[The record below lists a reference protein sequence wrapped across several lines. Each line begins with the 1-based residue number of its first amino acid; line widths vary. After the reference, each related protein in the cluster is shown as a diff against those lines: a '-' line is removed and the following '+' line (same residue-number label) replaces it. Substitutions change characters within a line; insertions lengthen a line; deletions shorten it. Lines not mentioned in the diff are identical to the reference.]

1 MKTNFL
7 KSFVAML
14 AIAATVC
21 FAGCKDED
29 NGEDIVPQIAISES
43 TLAFTNAEE
52 TKTLAIES
60 NADWTA
66 TVPESA
72 DWVTVNPISGH
83 GNKSVTIAV
92 AENNTGKAREA
103 EVKFSAMHPTYG
115 PYDTK
120 KLTISQSANEQEIEQ
135 EKAIY
140 SDNFDNGEGSKNEN
154 NQWPAV
160 TDCANPQGSA
170 AANVAYK
177 VNGKVTV
184 RNSGKPSNDGDYSS
198 YNGSGTNKVFFGT
211 LPASLVVENIALPAD
226 QQNYVLSFGANRYD
240 GTAGVDNTFKNAELI
255 VSVSK
260 DGTAWTPIEYSF
272 AEGVDLNGKWN
283 LAEASF
289 KLAEVPEAL
298 YIQFDAKIAS
308 IISIDDIKLA
318 TGGAGEQEV
327 VFPEAPVVEDIE
339 GTVTEV
345 LEAEQGANVKAIDA
359 TVVAVSSR
367 AYLLT
372 DGTSYVLAYM
382 SEGAPEVVVGDK
394 VTVEGQMGSY
404 GTPAVPQIINPVAT
418 KTGTV
423 ENFAQPEAAVIDAA
437 ALDAYKDN
445 FAIKYVKIADANL
458 VKSGNYWNFSVEGAS
473 STGSLAYPTAE
484 MCPDANSGKKV
495 TIYGYVIYLSGA
507 SSQYVNVIATSVEVT
522 GEGEGPYEGADVP
535 ETDDADICVD
545 FSNAEVYPAD
555 FPVAKANQVLDATAY
570 TFEGHEF
577 TFAGGGSG
585 NGFYRNTGG
594 YLMLGKQNAYV
605 ELPAIEGRALSMV
618 VLTTRKDASNSVQ
631 VAIKDAEGNVV
642 EGGKAITLAQLNDK
656 LTYAYALTGTEE
668 NTSYRLTV
676 VSAHNTQLVHLDLYY
691 TGDEAADE
699 PVEMTPTAAAEGYQ
713 GAKISWTAVEGAEAY
728 VVSVVDNEDIA
739 AVEVGKDAV
748 EATFTGLTDARKY
761 TFAVEA
767 YDAEENVIGVGETA
781 ETEVYTLV
789 NWVEPTFE
797 FALSEDKTT
806 YSFVAKDL
814 AATNYFYV
822 GAEVNI
828 YKDGATT
835 PLYTLKH
842 AHGDAWLES
851 AYQYA
856 RYLFVNV
863 NQNKGWYWYDGE
875 GNPVTTKDDGVT
887 AKEVTSVP
895 ASFFAAG
902 EYTFDYEIAYG
913 VCVNGTWAKDAG
925 EYKSVACDK
934 AEADRVYFETVDNLL
949 RDADNHIERHSAG
962 IETPVALA
970 TIEPTLEFTSVT
982 AKAEDYQGAKIEWSA
997 VETATAYKVVVN
1009 GTEVEANGELSHT
1022 VAPETLTDANEYTFT
1037 VKAYKDADLL
1047 AQKDATT
1054 QVWTLVNT
1062 PAPVVTFVD
1071 GKLTATNLVDVT
1083 GVALKMTVTFTKE
1096 GAADAA
1102 YTAYSEHYFNS
1113 TSDIDININTDQKFK
1128 FADFDTFTMWTWDGS
1143 TDKANATDA
1152 VKTFEPGTYKVAYT
1166 AEYYPV
1172 VGGIWRDA
1180 SKIEVASKELAGE
1193 KGRIT
1198 YPAATS
1204 VLQSYVEFPG
1214 TADDVVIADPD
1225 AVPLATPVVTTAVK
1239 GNVVTLTWE
1248 AVEGAAKYRVSVGD
1262 ETSEVEATTFEYE
1275 GEYETEYTFNV
1286 VAVAADTTANT
1297 DSEPATATATTEAA
1311 PVVEPGK
1318 ISELLT
1324 AATTAAGESLV
1335 EASLT
1340 DIVGNV
1346 YKGVVVG
1353 SNKNKNL
1360 NSQIAIV
1367 DNGATAEGS
1376 GIIVYGNSLA
1386 SSIEAGTTV
1395 TIEITESSIVSPYS
1409 GQIQLKNVTVTATE
1423 DAAVTVTPVEL
1434 TAAQFN
1440 AGNYTGMYVKVAGLT
1455 YAGNAGD
1462 VWSASGTTSTNFK
1475 SGSENVVVRTYA
1487 GAAWAG
1493 EVISPAQTNG
1503 SLSGVVSL
1511 YNGTNQLYPQSA
1523 ADVADFELTTPYIFG
1538 TTPASVS
1545 FAAEGGTQDVA
1556 IDWVNCDGLTPSL
1569 RGLSTPFDASWDST
1583 NNVIKVTCEADD
1595 AENTQ
1600 TLTIS
1605 VDGGNSIDVIV
1616 SKVAAGQAAEDTA
1629 KITFDDTAKRTEYSE
1644 EIQVWQENG
1653 IVVTNKQA
1661 SSTSKVGDYYNPARF
1676 YKSTSLNITAPGN
1689 IKTIVFHCNTTSY
1702 ATALALGTTSG
1713 KDVTI
1718 TCDGTSTSYD
1728 IATMANQVRVDSI
1741 EVTYE
1746 K

>member
-170 AANVAYK
+170 AANVTYK

-484 MCPDANSGKKV
+484 MCPEANSGKKV

-585 NGFYRNTGG
+585 NGFYRNTDG

-618 VLTTRKDASNSVQ
+618 VLTTRKDASKSVQ

-982 AKAEDYQGAKIEWSA
+982 AKAEGYQGAKIEWSA

-1180 SKIEVASKELAGE
+1180 SKVEVASKELAGE

-1204 VLQSYVEFPG
+1204 VLQSFVEFPG

-1225 AVPLATPVVTTAVK
+1225 AVPLATPVVTTAVE
-1239 GNVVTLTWE
+1239 GNVVTLTWD

-1275 GEYETEYTFNV
+1275 GEYETEYTFTV

-1311 PVVEPGK
+1311 PVVEPEVLAELDTDAYYIFKAATEIKGGK
-1318 ISELLT
+1318 WYAIVSDNKAAQAVSGDYDYLKVVEGIARTEGISLPASSAFGFLTVEGGYTIQQYDNKYLYQDDSHTSFNVAAASPADGSEVWSVAVDGGVFTITNTLRNKYVQYSTNYTSYGSYADAQGNKPVLYELVEVDTTPMILGVTPSSLTFKADGGTEDIAVELLN
-1324 AATTAAGESLV
+1324 ATSVDVSGLSAPFSAEWDAT
-1335 EASLT
+1335 
-1340 DIVGNV
+1340 N
-1346 YKGVVVG
+1346 GVI
-1353 SNKNKNL
+1353 K
-1360 NSQIAIV
+1360 
-1367 DNGATAEGS
+1367 
-1376 GIIVYGNSLA
+1376 
-1386 SSIEAGTTV
+1386 
-1395 TIEITESSIVSPYS
+1395 
-1409 GQIQLKNVTVTATE
+1409 VTATE
-1423 DAAVTVTPVEL
+1423 
-1434 TAAQFN
+1434 N
-1440 AGNYTGMYVKVAGLT
+1440 
-1455 YAGNAGD
+1455 
-1462 VWSASGTTSTNFK
+1462 TSTD
-1475 SGSENVVVRTYA
+1475 
-1487 GAAWAG
+1487 
-1493 EVISPAQTNG
+1493 EVPA
-1503 SLSGVVSL
+1503 
-1511 YNGTNQLYPQSA
+1511 
-1523 ADVADFELTTPYIFG
+1523 
-1538 TTPASVS
+1538 
-1545 FAAEGGTQDVA
+1545 
-1556 IDWVNCDGLTPSL
+1556 
-1569 RGLSTPFDASWDST
+1569 
-1583 NNVIKVTCEADD
+1583 
-1595 AENTQ
+1595 Q
-1600 TLTIS
+1600 TLTIA
-1605 VDGGNSIDVIV
+1605 VEGGNSVAVEVSQKGFVVAGTKEYDIIDT
-1616 SKVAAGQAAEDTA
+1616 VAALEADVEYTLGGYGTSSNGLYCYTGGLSGGSGYTAAATYDEITGELTIDGDYKTTVKLEAVEGVENAYRIYDVGKSQYLTA
-1629 KITFDDTAKRTEYSE
+1629 TA
-1644 EIQVWQENG
+1644 
-1653 IVVTNKQA
+1653 A
-1661 SSTSKVGDYYNPARF
+1661 SSGKLSLVNSTTYYWVFEAGTGTGLSAYQVGIDGVTPRLWMSTAASSKLLRSASSSYTD
-1676 YKSTSLNITAPGN
+1676 GN
-1689 IKTIVFHCNTTSY
+1689 MIFFKKN
-1702 ATALALGTTSG
+1702 
-1713 KDVTI
+1713 
-1718 TCDGTSTSYD
+1718 
-1728 IATMANQVRVDSI
+1728 
-1741 EVTYE
+1741 
-1746 K
+1746 